1 GAVCRL
7 AGNRAG
13 PGLARGR
20 AVDRPPVARA
30 VPGLLVAARRT
41 VARLG
46 RLSGRRRLAITSRAG
61 AGLTGRPEAARRL
74 AVRGWAA
81 WCLGAWCLRVW
92 RLAAVVPAEPQPGQ
106 AARLSGGVAGRCRG
120 RREGPGLRP
129 GRGRAGFWVGGGL
142 RVRGGTGRRAVPR
155 LIRLVA
161 R

>member
-1 GAVCRL
+1 
-7 AGNRAG
+7 
-13 PGLARGR
+13 
-20 AVDRPPVARA
+20 
-30 VPGLLVAARRT
+30 
-41 VARLG
+41 
-46 RLSGRRRLAITSRAG
+46 
-61 AGLTGRPEAARRL
+61 
-74 AVRGWAA
+74 
-81 WCLGAWCLRVW
+81 CLGAWCLRVW

-161 R
+161 RGNGRPGAQVLRRLLATPVLTFMHPYHLCPARQPTFRFRRLLTVVFLVTLAG